1 MNVGLADEK
10 EISVQGSFSFNGSD
24 GKLYLVEYI
33 ADKNGYHPKI
43 MIIDSTPTFEITVNA
58 KEVVSLS
65 GNVLKS
71 LVG

>member
-10 EISVQGSFSFNGSD
+10 EISVQGSYSFNGSD

-33 ADKNGYHPKI
+33 ADKNGYQPKI
-43 MIIDSTPTFEITVNA
+43 TIVEPTFGINISGIED
-58 KEVVSLS
+58 SLLN

>member
-10 EISVQGSFSFNGSD
+10 EISVQGSFSFNGAD

-33 ADKNGYHPKI
+33 ADKNGYQPKI
-43 MIIDSTPTFEITVNA
+43 MIIDSTPSFEITINA
-58 KEVVSLS
+58 KEDESLS
-65 GNVLKS
+65 ANVLKS